1 MKYCPQCGQP
11 GDDNQKF
18 CMSCGADVS
27 ASPASAAPYYPPKRK
42 KSDTKV
48 ALIILACVFAFM
60 AVPFILIVA
69 AIAIPNLLRAR
80 ISANEAAAAGATQTI
95 VVAATQYQST
105 YNHYPESLAQMS
117 SPVSG
122 APNESH
128 AALID
133 NSLASG
139 TKGGYLFTYSQRTD
153 ERGNPGYEVHANPI
167 TPGTTGR
174 RYFFADED
182 QLVRVDNTPASADSP
197 PLGEEDA
204 PRRKIPPAHQDQ
216 NQQ

>member
-27 ASPASAAPYYPPKRK
+27 ASPLSAAPYYPQKKK
-42 KSDTKV
+42 KSDTKI

-60 AVPFILIVA
+60 AIPFVLIVA

-80 ISANEAAAAGATQTI
+80 ISANEAAAAGATRTI
-95 VVAATQYQST
+95 VMAAVQYHSS
-105 YNHYPESLAQMS
+105 YNRYPESLDQMGT
-117 SPVSG
+117 PGSG
-122 APNESH
+122 APDQNH
-128 AALID
+128 AALLD

-139 TKGGYLFTYSQRTD
+139 TKGGYLFTFSQRTD
-153 ERGNPGYEVHANPI
+153 DRGSPGFEIHANPI
-167 TPGTTGR
+167 KPGSTGL

-182 QLVRVDNTPASADSP
+182 QLVRVDNKPASAESP
-197 PLGEEDA
+197 PLGEESR
-204 PRRKIPPAHQDQ
+204 PRGTSSSDQDEE
-216 NQQ
+216 